1 MSKDSKDS
9 KDSNGISFT
18 ADEFAN
24 LGAPEI
30 VYIRPVKGPD
40 GRTTFAIHAANGT
53 KLADLPSL
61 ETALVTARTNEL
73 HPVSVH

>member
-1 MSKDSKDS
+1 MSKNIRNIDSTA
-9 KDSNGISFT
+9 FT
-18 ADEFAN
+18 AAEFAN

-40 GRTTFAIHAANGT
+40 GSTTFAIHAANGT

-61 ETALVTARTNEL
+61 ETALLTARTNEF

>member
-1 MSKDSKDS
+1 MSKDSRN
-9 KDSNGISFT
+9 SNAISLT

-30 VYIRPVKGPD
+30 VYIRPVRGPD
-40 GRTTFAIHAANGT
+40 GRTAFAIHAANGT
-53 KLADLPSL
+53 KLADLPSR
-61 ETALVTARTNEL
+61 ETALLAARTNEF

>member
-1 MSKDSKDS
+1 MSKDIR
-9 KDSNGISFT
+9 NITFT

-30 VYIRPVKGPD
+30 VYIRPVRGPD
-40 GRTTFAIHAANGT
+40 GSTTFAIHAANGA

-61 ETALVTARTNEL
+61 ETALLTARTNEL